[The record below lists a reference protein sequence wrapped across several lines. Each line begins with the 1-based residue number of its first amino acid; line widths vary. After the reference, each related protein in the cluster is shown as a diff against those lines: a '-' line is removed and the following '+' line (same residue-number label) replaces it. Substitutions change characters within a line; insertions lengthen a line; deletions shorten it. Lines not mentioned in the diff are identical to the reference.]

1 MLNGRH
7 RQDGFTLIEVLIAVS
22 IISILLFLALPNMS
36 IWLNNSQVRTTG
48 ETLLSGISVARTEAM
63 RRNAVVQF
71 QLTTSLDS
79 SCALSQAGKNWV
91 VSLGNPASLCHMA
104 PAPLDDANPPT
115 AADAKIIQKKS
126 GDEGSQSAVVA
137 ATGSSTLYF
146 NGLGRLTSPL
156 GAANITQINISNPT
170 GGTCQHQDAV
180 NGKMRCLRITISA
193 GGQVKMCDPAVL
205 DNTDPR
211 FC

>member
-1 MLNGRH
+1 MLSRR
-7 RQDGFTLIEVLIAVS
+7 RQGGFSLIEVLIAVS

-36 IWLNNSQVRTTG
+36 IWLNNSQIRTTS
-48 ETLLSGISVARTEAM
+48 ETLLSGITVARTEAM
-63 RRNAVVQF
+63 RRNTVVRF

-79 SCALSQAGKNWV
+79 SCALAPAGKNWV
-91 VSLGNPASLCHMA
+91 VSLANPAGACEIA
-104 PAPLDDANPPT
+104 PSDT
-115 AADAKIIQKKS
+115 AAPQIIQKKS

-146 NGLGRLTSPL
+146 NGLGRLASPL

-170 GGTCQHQDAV
+170 GGVCQHQDAV
-180 NGKMRCLRITISA
+180 NGTMRCLRITIST

>member
-1 MLNGRH
+1 MLSSGRS
-7 RQDGFTLIEVLIAVS
+7 QDGLTLIEVLIAIT
-22 IISILLFLALPNMS
+22 IISILLLLALPNMS
-36 IWLNNSQVRTTG
+36 VWLNNSQIRTTG
-48 ETLLSGISVARTEAM
+48 ETLLTGVTLARTEAL
-63 RRNAVVQF
+63 RRNTVVRF
-71 QLTTSLDS
+71 QLTSSLDS
-79 SCALSQAGKNWV
+79 GCALSTTAKNWV
-91 VSLGNPASLCHMA
+91 VSLGDPASLCHMA

-126 GDEGSQSAVVA
+126 SDEGSQLAAVT

-156 GAANITQINISNPT
+156 GAPNITVIDVSNPV
-170 GGTCQHQDAV
+170 GTCQHVDAA
-180 NGKMRCLRITISA
+180 NGTMRCLRITISP
-193 GGQVKMCDPAVL
+193 GGQVKMCDPAVI